1 MRIFLMSILFFAVLA
16 SALLVNAD
24 FPGWQE
30 LRVIHQE
37 GRPMR
42 MQAGDI
48 DADGR
53 DEMELLLEEGES
65 NEMTFLTELKN
76 LLPSEDE
83 IGEMVGVMV
92 IRLEVDDEGI
102 FAEYAMELP
111 AP

>member
-1 MRIFLMSILFFAVLA
+1 MHAHIPHEHIVFAVLA

-53 DEMELLLEEGES
+53 DEMELLLEE
-65 NEMTFLTELKN
+65 LK
-76 LLPSEDE
+76 L
-83 IGEMVGVMV
+83 IT
-92 IRLEVDDEGI
+92 IR
-102 FAEYAMELP
+102 A
-111 AP
+111 